1 MFKTTDIGIEVSD
14 EDFEFYKH
22 ATIGD
27 EKRVLSAIAKFSI
40 MEMDK
45 LGKKRQVSP
54 HYAVFK
60 REDPIPKLYD
70 SLNRT
75 VGDRARKAIN
85 LLGALVIKYQFKNDV
100 DRFCLEMDK
109 SFSTWNNNNGH
120 KFKDKEVENGKV

>member
-1 MFKTTDIGIEVSD
+1 MFKTTDIGIEIVD
-14 EDFEFYKH
+14 DDFEFYKR

-40 MEMDK
+40 MQMDK

-60 REDPIPKLYD
+60 REDPVPKLYD

-75 VGDRARKAIN
+75 VGDRTRKAIN
-85 LLGALVIKYQFKNDV
+85 LLAGFVIKNEFKNDV
-100 DRFCLEMDK
+100 DKFCVEMDRD
-109 SFSTWNNNNGH
+109 FSTWNNNNGH
-120 KFKDKEVENGKV
+120 KFKDK